1 MRCLPSTLCFTPV
14 PSKDMVRICLE
25 HGGIE
30 GYRQDDKKDSTFQ
43 VSEYR
48 PLLLPT
54 SPRHPTATT
63 ATIVTAAEPRG
74 VEVSVGEQE
83 LQPQGH
89 GLGRPPGGHSLSVPT
104 CGPHSSLC
112 PIHGTPSL
120 TFAHRTLS
128 RSLSSSCCPIRPIPC
143 VTQLLT
149 FAEWLASDYGQME
162 VSRGY
167 YRQHLAHWTAAGIAR
182 RWATDGLEPIYTSSV
197 RAVWRFFGLL
207 HSSSAPTTAA
217 RNTPNT
223 AKFSW

>member
-1 MRCLPSTLCFTPV
+1 LKCPLVSKNYNPKGMALADLQVGTLCPSLHVALTHHCAPST
-14 PSKDMVRICLE
+14 
-25 HGGIE
+25 
-30 GYRQDDKKDSTFQ
+30 
-43 VSEYR
+43 VSM
-48 PLLLPT
+48 T
-54 SPRHPTATT
+54 S
-63 ATIVTAAEPRG
+63 
-74 VEVSVGEQE
+74 
-83 LQPQGH
+83 
-89 GLGRPPGGHSLSVPT
+89 
-104 CGPHSSLC
+104 
-112 PIHGTPSL
+112 
-120 TFAHRTLS
+120 AHRTLS

-182 RWATDGLEPIYTSSV
+182 RWATDGLEQSV
-197 RAVWRFFGLL
+197 FGRWRFFGLL